1 MIKKTLIS
9 LVLFFLCQIL
19 FSQVEKDIYELN
31 SIDNLLTEKVKKIID
46 NNINEKQTVFLGEAV
61 HYSGSDFLAKT
72 EFVKYLVTEHGY
84 KDIAFESDFFA
95 LLFDHNKRNLYT
107 MWSKS
112 NQCKE
117 LFEFLNENNVTIWGF
132 DNKLYS
138 RYSYQ
143 NFTKK
148 LSEILKKNGIDLNT
162 EFIRLIKLIIKN
174 QYNSRKELSKKEIE
188 FLKKHTLEL
197 QNYEIIKTNRLWL
210 QILKNFQST
219 IELYTV
225 KDNNSDKNRIPIRDK
240 QMAENLNFLVKNNPN
255 KKFIVWLANGHMS
268 KSNSELMKGETM
280 GYQFR
285 ELNPNSSYHIA
296 IASIRLPERKEKDI
310 IKAGKSASN
319 ILSLLPS
326 IEKNYF
332 LDSQKIILENIE
344 LKNKVFNDM
353 YIFNLP
359 NNKTELLNHFDALVF
374 IAKGEEVKYEK

>member
-1 MIKKTLIS
+1 MRKALLLSI
-9 LVLFFLCQIL
+9 LFFSNQII
-19 FSQVEKDIYELN
+19 FSQIEKDIYELN
-31 SIDNLLTEKVKKIID
+31 SINNLLTDEVKIVIEH
-46 NNINEKQTVFLGEAV
+46 NVSEKQTVFLGESV

-95 LLFDHNKRNLYT
+95 LLFDHNKHNLYS
-107 MWSKS
+107 MWNKS

-117 LFEFLNENNVTIWGF
+117 LFDFLEKNKVTIWGF

-148 LSEILKKNGIDLNT
+148 LSEILKKD
-162 EFIRLIKLIIKN
+162 EFELSTKFTKLIKLIIKN
-174 QYNSRKELSKKEIE
+174 QYDSRKKLSQKEIDY
-188 FLKKHTLEL
+188 LKAYITEL
-197 QNYEIIKTNRLWL
+197 QKNKLIKTNKIWN
-210 QILKNFQST
+210 QILKSIESA
-219 IELYTV
+219 IELYTI
-225 KDNNSDKNRIPIRDK
+225 KDNYSDKNRIPIRDK

-268 KSNSELMKGETM
+268 KSKSTLLNGQTM

-296 IASIRLPERKEKDI
+296 FGSIRLPERKEKDI
-310 IKAGKSASN
+310 IKAGKKSNN

-326 IEKNYF
+326 LERNYF
-332 LDSQKIILENIE
+332 LDAKKIISKNIE
-344 LKNKVFNDM
+344 LRNKFFNDM

-359 NNKTELLNHFDALVF
+359 NDKTKLLNHFDTLVF
-374 IAKGEEVKYEK
+374 IARGEEVKYEK